1 MSFPKALKC
10 FNINDQELSYINS
23 SLQAFIQLDCVQNW
37 MKYLLNSHLIDSQ
50 NFAATITKDISF
62 QLQNLSNGLNPDTSQ
77 IITNIKLKS
86 KNLRKKELPAD
97 PIHFLNFFLELL
109 HCENNIP
116 KNQNF
121 NYNLYIQ
128 KMQEKIC
135 NDFDMFTLFNVYLE
149 QTQNSFF
156 SDYFYNVLKF
166 HVNCPCC
173 LSMYNYSEKMVIR
186 FNLDEITLRRNESE
200 PLKIN
205 TKISLNDCFLYS
217 SKMKTIN
224 CQLCQQSQ
232 AFEFKKIYNSSQ
244 VLIIAFNRKTA
255 NMNYGNDVRFYFDL
269 DVSNHI
275 INEKCENKKYK
286 LKSVIYRYAENKY
299 FSDVLIKQNFYRFM
313 DCKTGTDVKFIQD
326 LNQLFVYEPVVLF
339 YEVDYQNQMFEKMK
353 NMSMNQNF
361 FNMTNI
367 SDTMQM
373 NLNLLNNIPR
383 GFQMYDLIKYFTLKF
398 KVIPQIWDNNE
409 NSAIKINVQVSN
421 NFTFE
426 EAVNR
431 FFFKLGKPKEA
442 IIHFSI
448 NNIQLDA
455 HLQTKLKDMEINENS
470 TIYALKSNSFDDLV
484 LINNQT

>member
-1 MSFPKALKC
+1 MSLPKSIKS
-10 FNINDQELSYINS
+10 FNLSKETSYANS
-23 SLQAFIQLDCVQNW
+23 VLQAFLHLECVQKWIEKLRNSSFITNSLSESSIT
-37 MKYLLNSHLIDSQ
+37 KSIYLLYENISKGNNLDSSQLIKDFDFKSQ
-50 NFAATITKDISF
+50 TLIFKNNVQDPFHFLHNLLKFLHTENNTPINPNFNF
-62 QLQNLSNGLNPDTSQ
+62 ELYRQNL
-77 IITNIKLKS
+77 
-86 KNLRKKELPAD
+86 R
-97 PIHFLNFFLELL
+97 
-109 HCENNIP
+109 NN
-116 KNQNF
+116 
-121 NYNLYIQ
+121 
-128 KMQEKIC
+128 IC
-135 NDFDMFTLFNVYLE
+135 NDENIFACFNNYLE
-149 QTQNSFF
+149 QTQNSFI
-156 SDYFYNVLKF
+156 SNYFNNIKKYNVS
-166 HVNCPCC
+166 CPKCQ
-173 LSMYNYSEKMVIR
+173 LLFNYDARKIIR
-186 FNLDEITLRRNESE
+186 FNLNEIALIRNQIDPS
-200 PLKIN
+200 N
-205 TKISLNDCFLYS
+205 NNKISLNDCFLYS
-217 SKMKTIN
+217 SKMKAIN

-361 FNMTNI
+361 SNMPNI

-373 NLNLLNNIPR
+373 NLNLINNIPR
-383 GFQMYDLIKYFTLKF
+383 GFQMYDVIKYFTLKF

-442 IIHFSI
+442 IIYFSI